1 MVAGQKERQKERER
15 EREREREEKKTF
27 LLSSSSLIA
36 SSSLRINKLGFEDGI
51 IICVLG

>member
-1 MVAGQKERQKERER
+1 MVAGQKERKKERKK
-15 EREREREEKKTF
+15 KKTF
-27 LLSSSSLIA
+27 SLSSSSLIA